1 MALNID
7 GATVGFD
14 QEGVSTLLNDIKA
27 NLIQEAKDKLKSSK
41 SELDTSLDEI
51 WQGKS
56 EERFKSNMHD
66 DIETVC
72 DALDD
77 AYTSLETEVA
87 RARDAMGSVDNT
99 LVEKY

>member
-1 MALNID
+1 MALNIE

-14 QEGVSTLLNDIKA
+14 QDGVRNLLSDIKA
-27 NLIQEAKDKLKSSK
+27 NVIQEAQDQLKTSVG
-41 SELDTSLDEI
+41 ELDTALDDI

-56 EERFKSNMHD
+56 EERFKSNMHED
-66 DIETVC
+66 VETIC

-77 AYTSLETEVA
+77 AYNSLVA
-87 RARDAMGSVDNT
+87 EIGRARDAMGAVDNT